1 MSDMV
6 WGAFRQVIYTYLD
19 VDPACAKLA
28 YRVYIDGYSTV
39 ALTPLTNAGD
49 WCRAIDKVGAE
60 FENSIDVELEVLDV
74 NNAVSAI
81 ASTSLYS
88 MVLT

>member
-1 MSDMV
+1 M
-6 WGAFRQVIYTYLD
+6 
-19 VDPACAKLA
+19 
-28 YRVYIDGYSTV
+28 
-39 ALTPLTNAGD
+39 
-49 WCRAIDKVGAE
+49 DKVGAE